1 MIWRNTHP
9 YIVVDRHEDISNPND
24 IEKDSSCNRSV
35 IFYGFI
41 RGTHFKLSTKVHLIG
56 VGDYF
61 VSEVS
66 VVPDPIP
73 IPDKERERSS
83 LAKKDAL
90 LYAPLSNVGAVSF
103 DKDAVYIDIGKA
115 HYTKRENLAIVDRKD
130 AQDSDLM
137 EDEPNYDSDTPA
149 GMLKSLQDVGT
160 GVDEKMKYSSLRIFR
175 GSTPVEASSDSED
188 NEDVD
193 DFEEES
199 DKNDPSD
206 EESVSGE
213 HESGD
218 SDESGSEAGA
228 DHDRRRRSMADLGVE
243 IENDGSFN
251 SKDNDGDD
259 SGEDDEMSGSDGER
273 DYHEIDDMA
282 NDEQG
287 VSNWRERI
295 ASRARSAF
303 LERQSTYVNLQEIV
317 YGRSHDAIGTD
328 RYAEDT
334 DDDGNSSDDDEFFKV
349 KKTSASSSTRQAT
362 NQVQVTSIDL
372 QENDSSRIADLSFE
386 LSLWLADG
394 EDCLLE
400 SIRDKFVTGNWDNG
414 KAFTDESYGEFED
427 IETGEKFGT
436 RETSGTSSDD
446 DTDLEIMN
454 DEERR
459 NYFAKKKAD
468 KKQAFDQGYDDE
480 RKDMGG
486 SGKDDAAENEYIEAL
501 KREKDARLARNKAE
515 FGDEGDRMRVRH
527 EGYRQGMYCRIRID
541 GIPASF
547 TTNFDPNMPLVLG
560 GLTPQETSLGLTRC
574 RFKKHRWHKKILRCN
589 DPLVFSVGWR
599 RFQSLP
605 LLSTEDVNGRQR
617 YLKYT
622 PEHMH
627 CFATFYGPQC
637 PPNTGI
643 LAIQRMTG
651 NLAGFRIAATG
662 VVLELNATFSVV
674 KKLKLVGTPTKIYK
688 NTAFISG
695 MFNSDLEV
703 SRFEGAKVKTVSGI
717 RGSIKKSLREGQP
730 GSFRATF
737 EDKILLSDIVICRTW
752 MAVAVKK
759 YYNPVTNH
767 LSGDGLEGWRAMKS
781 KSQVST
787 RPYV

>member
-303 LERQSTYVNLQEIV
+303 WSDNLRTLIFKRLFTEDRMTQLVPIDMPKIPMTTEI
-317 YGRSHDAIGTD
+317 RPTM
-328 RYAEDT
+328 
-334 DDDGNSSDDDEFFKV
+334 
-349 KKTSASSSTRQAT
+349 TSFSRLRKPVHLLPPDKQQTKSKLLL
-362 NQVQVTSIDL
+362 SIF
-372 QENDSSRIADLSFE
+372 RRTTH
-386 LSLWLADG
+386 
-394 EDCLLE
+394 LE
-400 SIRDKFVTGNWDNG
+400 SPIF
-414 KAFTDESYGEFED
+414 
-427 IETGEKFGT
+427 
-436 RETSGTSSDD
+436 
-446 DTDLEIMN
+446 
-454 DEERR
+454 
-459 NYFAKKKAD
+459 
-468 KKQAFDQGYDDE
+468 
-480 RKDMGG
+480 
-486 SGKDDAAENEYIEAL
+486 
-501 KREKDARLARNKAE
+501 
-515 FGDEGDRMRVRH
+515 
-527 EGYRQGMYCRIRID
+527 
-541 GIPASF
+541 
-547 TTNFDPNMPLVLG
+547 
-560 GLTPQETSLGLTRC
+560 
-574 RFKKHRWHKKILRCN
+574 
-589 DPLVFSVGWR
+589 
-599 RFQSLP
+599 
-605 LLSTEDVNGRQR
+605 LL
-617 YLKYT
+617 
-622 PEHMH
+622 
-627 CFATFYGPQC
+627 
-637 PPNTGI
+637 
-643 LAIQRMTG
+643 
-651 NLAGFRIAATG
+651 NLACGSQT
-662 VVLELNATFSVV
+662 E
-674 KKLKLVGTPTKIYK
+674 K
-688 NTAFISG
+688 TA
-695 MFNSDLEV
+695 
-703 SRFEGAKVKTVSGI
+703 
-717 RGSIKKSLREGQP
+717 
-730 GSFRATF
+730 
-737 EDKILLSDIVICRTW
+737 
-752 MAVAVKK
+752 
-759 YYNPVTNH
+759 Y
-767 LSGDGLEGWRAMKS
+767 
-781 KSQVST
+781 
-787 RPYV
+787 